1 MRPIANYWR
10 MTARWFVSFL
20 ANPTRPVLHL
30 SDDILLICSLRLLN
44 VCASV
49 KASLLG
55 SISQKNVMEA
65 DCCCHRKRKEQLC
78 KDQRHSTRFPGVHL
92 HTGLLFCFVYVLH
105 VVVLESVFWLWS
117 TGAVANASPAK
128 SLQKATWRKTLFW
141 AQKKNGG
148 EQSND
153 GLGPISSCSCFI
165 FGFSLN
171 VRQDA
176 GQREWMSE
184 RPRVGIL

>member
-1 MRPIANYWR
+1 M
-10 MTARWFVSFL
+10 
-20 ANPTRPVLHL
+20 
-30 SDDILLICSLRLLN
+30 
-44 VCASV
+44 
-49 KASLLG
+49 
-55 SISQKNVMEA
+55 
-65 DCCCHRKRKEQLC
+65 
-78 KDQRHSTRFPGVHL
+78 
-92 HTGLLFCFVYVLH
+92 
-105 VVVLESVFWLWS
+105 
-117 TGAVANASPAK
+117 ANASPAK

-184 RPRVGIL
+184 RPRVGILELKNKNICGRRLLLSTVRSANSDGAAATAKVFFFIRQLCSFERLSRRLAHKKLMSRDSCRPNYF